1 MNDKNRILS
10 TVSLYHAFSDGAI
23 VVIPLLFPIFKVLFD
38 LSYTQI
44 GIITGG
50 GLLITY
56 IAELSIGRLSDSYN
70 FRNLLSTG
78 IILTSASLLLFIQTK
93 GFLLLLLFY
102 FIIRFSSSFF
112 HQVGIGWISR
122 TFKKDRLDW
131 SMGVQ
136 SALGNLGA
144 FIAILSTPFLAEIT
158 DWEVLFYI
166 WSGIG
171 IAVLLLGLFLTR
183 NINKEYTV
191 VEKKDNKKQ
200 TLKEAVSEAFGIF
213 KRIKLL
219 IPAFIVSGATW
230 GIIINFLPLLLD
242 AKTSLSLPMIGV
254 VVSVW
259 IGIGVIT
266 CLLYEK
272 IQLLLGRRNTLLF
285 SYLTIG
291 FACLALCV
299 FTNIA
304 IILLLMVFLGLST
317 FVTFPALFSY
327 VSETIHKTAEGKSFG
342 YILTTELAGATILLF
357 LSGWFSDIWGI
368 WMPFAILGG
377 FSLLVG
383 FLLIGN
389 RKKDVV

>member
-10 TVSLYHAFSDGAI
+10 TVGLYHAFSDGAI
-23 VVIPLLFPIFKVLFD
+23 SVIPLLFPIFKVLFD

-50 GLLITY
+50 GLLITF
-56 IAELSIGRLSDSYN
+56 ISELSIGRLSDNYN

-78 IILTSASLLLFIQTK
+78 IILTSASLLLFTQTK
-93 GFLLLLLFY
+93 GFLLLLLFV
-102 FIIRFSSSFF
+102 FILRFSSSFF
-112 HQVGIGWISR
+112 HPVGIGWISR

-131 SMGVQ
+131 SMGFQ
-136 SALGNLGA
+136 SALGDLGA
-144 FIAILSTPFLAEIT
+144 FIAILSTPFLAEII
-158 DWEVLFYI
+158 DWEYLFYI
-166 WSGIG
+166 WAFAGI
-171 IAVLLLGLFLTR
+171 IVLFLGLFLTR
-183 NINKEYTV
+183 KISKEYIV
-191 VEKKDNKKQ
+191 VEKKDKEKQ
-200 TLKEAVSEAFGIF
+200 TIKEAFSEAFGIF

-219 IPAFIVSGATW
+219 IPAFIVSGAAW

-242 AKTSLSLPMIGV
+242 EKTNLSLSVIGI

-291 FACLALCV
+291 LTGFALCI

-304 IILLLMVFLGLST
+304 ILLVLMVFLGIST

-327 VSETIHKTAEGKSFG
+327 VSETIDKTAEGKSFG

-357 LSGWFSDIWGI
+357 LSGWFSDLWGI
-368 WMPFAILGG
+368 WMPFAILGA
-377 FSLLVG
+377 FSLIVG

-389 RKKDVV
+389 RKKNIV